1 MKRRDEVLVGIFTTA
16 AIAVITVGALWLARG
31 GLAAG
36 YPLYSRFPW
45 GAGLKQGQP
54 VWLAGVT
61 VGFVDKIDLDPKGTI
76 IATYRIRDEYTVPK
90 GTKATV
96 VPNGFFGDQAI
107 ALTPDGATTATY
119 AAGDTVPLGIPAAGL
134 ALLTA
139 RADTITQGVN
149 AILGSARKEM
159 VDSGGI
165 REMRQTLAATNKL
178 VVQLAQIAAVQSQEL
193 QATLTTVRSRAAA
206 VDSLQVDSTVRSLRA
221 ASANMAT
228 LTGELK
234 STTDRLNAVLGK
246 VEKGDGTAAMLLNDP
261 GLYQDLRRVLTRVDS
276 LTADFKKNPRRYI
289 NLEIF

>member
-16 AIAVITVGALWLARG
+16 AIAVIIVGALWLARG
-31 GLAAG
+31 GLSSG

-45 GAGLKQGQP
+45 GSGLKQGQP

-61 VGFVDKIDLDPKGTI
+61 AGFVDDVALDPNGSVV
-76 IATYRIRDEYTVPK
+76 ATYRLRKEYKVPK

-96 VPNGFFGDQAI
+96 VANGFFGDMAI
-107 ALTPDGATTATY
+107 ALTPDGVTTESY
-119 AAGDTVPLGIPAAGL
+119 AAGDTVPLGIAATGI
-134 ALLTA
+134 ATLTA

-149 AILGSARKEM
+149 AILGNARREM

-178 VVQLAQIAAVQSQEL
+178 VVQLAQIAALQSQEL
-193 QATLTTVRSRAAA
+193 QSTLVTVRSRAAA
-206 VDSLQVDSTVRSLRA
+206 IDSMQVDSTVRSLRA

-276 LTADFKKNPRRYI
+276 LTADFKKNPKRYI

>member
-16 AIAVITVGALWLARG
+16 AIAVIIVGALWLARG
-31 GLAAG
+31 GLSSG

-45 GAGLKQGQP
+45 GSGLKQGQP

-61 VGFVDKIDLDPKGTI
+61 AGFVDDVALDPNGTVVV
-76 IATYRIRDEYTVPK
+76 TYRLRKEYKVPK

-96 VPNGFFGDQAI
+96 VANGFFGDMAI
-107 ALTPDGATTATY
+107 ALTPDGATTESFAP
-119 AAGDTVPLGIPAAGL
+119 GDTIPLGIPSTGL
-134 ALLTA
+134 ATLTA

-149 AILGSARKEM
+149 AILGNARKEM

-178 VVQLAQIAAVQSQEL
+178 VVQLAQIAALQSQEL
-193 QATLTTVRSRAAA
+193 QATLVTVRSRAAA
-206 VDSLQVDSTVRSLRA
+206 IDSMQVDSTVRSLRA

-234 STTDRLNAVLGK
+234 STTDRLNTVLTK

-276 LTADFKKNPRRYI
+276 LTADFKKNPKRYI